1 MADSRITKR
10 GKAVVEGVD
19 GALDVVVYPVQ
30 QSAKATQNWD
40 AEELKDEGGFDMA
53 WLSRNHHYLND
64 HAFKIVGDTA
74 AHAAA
79 GGVFLAPWATVTI
92 SGFDLAQ
99 FNGTYQNISGA
110 EIDLG
115 NTKVGDLMLKLRK
128 YADSTQNTL
137 SQTTPS

>member
-30 QSAKATQNWD
+30 QSAKTNQNW
-40 AEELKDEGGFDMA
+40 EEEIVKDEGGFDYA
-53 WLSRNHHYLND
+53 WLSRNLHYLND
-64 HAFKIVGDTA
+64 HAFKLVGDTA
-74 AHAAA
+74 AHAAT
-79 GGVFLAPWATVTI
+79 GGAFLAPYATVTL

-99 FNGTYQNISGA
+99 INGTYQNISGA

-128 YADSTQNTL
+128 YGDSTQNTL
-137 SQTTPS
+137 SQTTPT